1 MAITRTRRLAP
12 LLIATTLA
20 VGGVSLASTS
30 AFAAPATTAS
40 VTTDGDNPGANRLVG
55 MLGKLGNLS
64 KIGSDAARGGDTEP
78 PGGDS
83 AETPQTPKWKLPIM
97 TDEPQGKGGNSMF
110 LRGDGGAGGKTGE
123 GGTGGNPWLTG
134 DGAAG
139 SKTGEGG
146 TGGNPWLTGDG
157 HTGGKADE
165 QGGNGGNNSTDVGPR
180 LGDDYAIYTAPDRP
194 TGPVVN

>member
-1 MAITRTRRLAP
+1 M
-12 LLIATTLA
+12 IATTLA

-97 TDEPQGKGGNSMF
+97 TDEPQGKGGDG
-110 LRGDGGAGGKTGE
+110 LLGGDGGDGGYS
-123 GGTGGNPWLTG
+123 
-134 DGAAG
+134 G
-139 SKTGEGG
+139 S
-146 TGGNPWLTGDG
+146 
-157 HTGGKADE
+157 
-165 QGGNGGNNSTDVGPR
+165 DVGPR
-180 LGDDYAIYTAPDRP
+180 QDSDYAIWTDTGRP
-194 TGPVVN
+194 SGPVVN